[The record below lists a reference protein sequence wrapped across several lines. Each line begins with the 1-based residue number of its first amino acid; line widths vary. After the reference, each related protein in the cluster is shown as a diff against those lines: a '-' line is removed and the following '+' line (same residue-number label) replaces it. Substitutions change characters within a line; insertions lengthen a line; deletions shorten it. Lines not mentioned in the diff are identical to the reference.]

1 MKKGTLVW
9 VLAIVNRHQE
19 TNTDED
25 TIIVDPQGLL
35 ALPYYAPTEF
45 VKQLTQAEIDELHKA
60 EMI

>member
-1 MKKGTLVW
+1 
-9 VLAIVNRHQE
+9 VNRHQE

-25 TIIVDPQGLL
+25 TIIVDPQGTL

-45 VKQLTQAEIDELHKA
+45 VKQLTQDEIDELHKA